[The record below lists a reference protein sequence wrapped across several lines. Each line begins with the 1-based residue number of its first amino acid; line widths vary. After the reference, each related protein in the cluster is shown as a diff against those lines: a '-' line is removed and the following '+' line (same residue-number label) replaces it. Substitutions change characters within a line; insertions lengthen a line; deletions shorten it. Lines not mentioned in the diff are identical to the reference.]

1 MFVLPVL
8 DLQSP
13 GKLSTSTHNGKKHPG
28 AWMHK
33 LQTLIQG
40 LDFSSS
46 WGREKRFKFIEMGN
60 CKRIHVSVQYLC
72 ILCFSSQMVYE
83 RRLKVQ
89 GVKRPRYGQFVSITT
104 PIPVYVLSL
113 INLKK
118 QVIMICLRSV
128 YLFKLKIN
136 MGKIPPLTELQKLGC
151 NGGENKIQE
160 ILSRRDTV
168 KLLETENSQDSKR
181 KKSRRDE
188 SV

>member
-118 QVIMICLRSV
+118 TSHHDL
-128 YLFKLKIN
+128 
-136 MGKIPPLTELQKLGC
+136 PT
-151 NGGENKIQE
+151 
-160 ILSRRDTV
+160 LS
-168 KLLETENSQDSKR
+168 LLVQTENQHGQNPTSHRTTKIRVQWW
-181 KKSRRDE
+181 
-188 SV
+188 